1 MQQERVMEGHRLN
14 MIGQQERQARI
25 NRSATGKKSKD
36 RPDRIFAPS
45 LVVKDTDNYK
55 PLDGNQGHSGNMSNG
70 VATAFDKMSMRLEAE
85 MSRQHAEMSRQHAE
99 MSRQHAEM
107 SRRLDE
113 TLKLMRQLH
122 PHSSA
127 TAGTRMAIEE
137 DTQPYTPRTG
147 QTTGEGIWPPIAGN
161 LS

>member
-1 MQQERVMEGHRLN
+1 MEGHRLN

-36 RPDRIFAPS
+36 RPDRIFAPT

-55 PLDGNQGHSGNMSNG
+55 PLDGNEGHSINRSNAG
-70 VATAFDKMSMRLEAE
+70 ASAFDKMSKRLEAE
-85 MSRQHAEMSRQHAE
+85 MSRQHAEMSRQHAD
-99 MSRQHAEM
+99 MSRQHADM

-122 PHSSA
+122 PRSSA
-127 TAGTRMAIEE
+127 TAATRMAMEE
-137 DTQPYTPRTG
+137 DTQPYPPRTG
-147 QTTGEGIWPPIAGN
+147 RTTGEGIWAPIEGN
-161 LS
+161 MSWHAT